1 MNEYKITLTP
11 KAQTDLIEI
20 NNYISYILLSPDT
33 SKQFIKG
40 LKKSISSLS
49 FSPYRFPIIQN
60 RYFQQL
66 KIRCMP
72 YKNYYIFY
80 EIDELNL
87 SVNVLRVG
95 YNKRNWEK
103 LF

>member
-40 LKKSISSLS
+40 LK
-49 FSPYRFPIIQN
+49 
-60 RYFQQL
+60 
-66 KIRCMP
+66 IRCMP